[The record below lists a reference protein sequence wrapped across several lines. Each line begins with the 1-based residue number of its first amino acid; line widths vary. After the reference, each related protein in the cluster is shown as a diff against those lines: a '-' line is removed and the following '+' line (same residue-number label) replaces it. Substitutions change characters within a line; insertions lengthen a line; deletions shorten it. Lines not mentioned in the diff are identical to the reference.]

1 MRHLTVLQS
10 ILLTMLALGLQSC
23 GTESSAPTTSPQAE
37 PLVTDTPTVDDARET
52 VASLEQKTNGL
63 WRYTGLT
70 TGDGTDLRLTGIFL
84 FKDGLF
90 LQQAVFNSKP
100 FDQAGSMA
108 HAGPY
113 RAEPETRSMHLVAEQ
128 TISLDPTTANPIS
141 FTPNTDHDVTVT
153 RADESLTL
161 IFGMG
166 TSTVQEFSK
175 VGPGEGQLY
184 RLENGALALVDKHF
198 ILVDGSEDQVTSGYG
213 TYEQEG
219 ESLSLQ
225 VIRWS
230 EADAESATN
239 LMDVALEATF
249 DGQSLVLADGRAF
262 RVSEEP

>member
-10 ILLTMLALGLQSC
+10 TLLMMFGLGLLSC
-23 GTESSAPTTSPQAE
+23 SSEPDATPPASQPEPATAE
-37 PLVTDTPTVDDARET
+37 PPAGQKMPET
-52 VASLEQKTNGL
+52 IASLEAKTSGL

-70 TGDGTDLRLTGIFL
+70 TRDGTDLPLTGIFL

-90 LQQAVFNSKP
+90 LQQAVFNSEP

-113 RAEPETRSMHLVAEQ
+113 RAEPETGSMHLVAEQ
-128 TISLDPTTANPIS
+128 TISLDPTTASPIS
-141 FTPNTDHDVTVT
+141 FTPDTDHDVTVT
-153 RADESLTL
+153 RADERLTL

-166 TSTVQEFSK
+166 TSTVQEFSR

-184 RLENGALALVDKHF
+184 RLENGALALVDNHF
-198 ILVDGSEDQVTSGYG
+198 ILVDGSENQVTSGYG

-230 EADAESATN
+230 EAETDSATN